1 MEKINLQKFLGK
13 RIARDAHQ
21 QQFDVLWTAEPCCS
35 IKQWI

>member
-21 QQFDVLWTAEPCCS
+21 QQFDAL
-35 IKQWI
+35 